1 MTGPRPAVGKV
12 GNIGQSMAQS
22 PVTRVLGAHERR
34 SPSVRSSV
42 VRSEAAAEQWLP
54 WVGLGRSSLG
64 SKRAVGLSR
73 AEGTDGLCSTRI

>member
-12 GNIGQSMAQS
+12 GVIGLSMAQS
-22 PVTRVLGAHERR
+22 PVTWVLGSHERR

-54 WVGLGRSSLG
+54 WVGLGRPSWG
-64 SKRAVGLSR
+64 ANGP
-73 AEGTDGLCSTRI
+73 